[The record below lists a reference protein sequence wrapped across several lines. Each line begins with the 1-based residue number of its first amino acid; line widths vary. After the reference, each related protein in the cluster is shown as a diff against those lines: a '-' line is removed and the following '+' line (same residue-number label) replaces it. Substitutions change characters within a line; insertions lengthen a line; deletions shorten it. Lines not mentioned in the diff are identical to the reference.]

1 MDEALRKSIE
11 KHNQLQEDAN
21 NLMRSLIPAL
31 QGLAQEIADWRE
43 EMPEVQAI
51 REKRAQAAKDA
62 ATGKYAT
69 PPPPS
74 R

>member
-1 MDEALRKSIE
+1 MDDALRKAIE
-11 KHNQLQEDAN
+11 KQNELQEDAN

-43 EMPEVQAI
+43 EMPEARAF
-51 REKRAQAAKDA
+51 REKRAQAAKEA
-62 ATGKYAT
+62 ATGIYA
-69 PPPPS
+69 PGKPPS